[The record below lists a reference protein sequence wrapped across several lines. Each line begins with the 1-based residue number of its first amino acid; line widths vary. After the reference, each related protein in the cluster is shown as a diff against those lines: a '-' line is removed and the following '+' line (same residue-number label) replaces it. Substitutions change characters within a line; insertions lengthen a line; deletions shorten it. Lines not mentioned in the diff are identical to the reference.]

1 MSWLLVAVLSIAVV
15 ALSGTPAVAAAKL
28 QVLPGGQVVVA
39 QIAPSDSTVP
49 VDGVL
54 RGPDSQ
60 AEVTEVAWPYEAD
73 GYVANT
79 GDRLVAFTVQLTEP
93 TSDAT
98 GLTSTGPTLA
108 LVVDGSPQPLDT
120 KAIFDSVGSSTA
132 NTPTGT
138 GTESYVAAVP
148 NDTTSVDLSMTDSG
162 YTQSLS
168 LWSLER
174 TTTAPAVLYEDPT
187 ASGFTEQLGI
197 TKNLTIRDP
206 SFGTNVSDVF
216 IASAELSAF
225 NPGSTDQ
232 LAPTNHAW
240 LVLAMQASLTSG
252 EENSNNYLVNL
263 AALPGSAV
271 ALTSGTHHYS
281 AQRSPLPQP
290 NTSTADDGL
299 LDATYAF
306 LVPSTTTHGVV
317 SIGPAVTS
325 GQTYLDYLN
334 SGATDSMTV
343 SGPVRFSVGFPKP
356 PAVQPQSTPPWVGE
370 PKPATGLPGAGDGSS
385 AGGFPILAALLVLAA
400 TVVVVLVSRRH
411 RSGAA
416 PEPKDEEHP
425 VPVTSPPVPAR
436 PARAADRS
444 LMRIELLGP
453 VRITPLK
460 SAATEFARGMLCYL
474 AVHDDRPRSVDD
486 TQTALWP
493 TTLTETDVSRK
504 TFLNHVSEVRRAVGS
519 EHFPDNAKRAGY
531 RLARVT
537 TDWHEFRALADSAA
551 RERGPESRRIRAEA
565 LNLVRGVPFESEVSK
580 WFQWADSEGLR
591 TEMTRAIVTLAIDLH
606 AACIH
611 ADDLEGAESALRQGL
626 KACPTELSLWSCL
639 ADVVQ
644 ARGDH
649 GDLERFWRDSKATL
663 DPAAI
668 DLLEARVRG

>member
-1 MSWLLVAVLSIAVV
+1 MLIEALVLVCSAGPSW
-15 ALSGTPAVAAAKL
+15 AARL
-28 QVLPGGQVVVA
+28 QVLPSGQVVVA
-39 QIAPSDSTVP
+39 SLTPSNSTIP
-49 VDGVL
+49 VDGAL

-98 GLTSTGPTLA
+98 DFTSTGPTLA
-108 LVVDGSPQPLDT
+108 LVVDGSPQPLDI
-120 KAIFDSVGSSTA
+120 KQIFDAIGSSTA
-132 NTPTGT
+132 NTATGT
-138 GTESYVAAVP
+138 ATESYVAAVP

-168 LWSLER
+168 LWSLGR

-197 TKNLTIRDP
+197 TKTLTIRDP
-206 SFGTNVSDVF
+206 SFGTNVADVF

-225 NPGSTDQ
+225 DPGSTDQ

-240 LVLAMQASLTSG
+240 LVLTMQANLTSG

-263 AALPGSAV
+263 APLPGSAV
-271 ALTSGTHHYS
+271 TLTSGTHHFS

-290 NTSTADDGL
+290 NPSTADDGL

-317 SIGPAVTS
+317 SIGPATTS
-325 GQTYLDYLN
+325 GQTYLNYLN

-356 PAVQPQSTPPWVGE
+356 PAVQRQPTPPWVGE
-370 PKPATGLPGAGDGSS
+370 PKPATGLPGAADGSS
-385 AGGFPILAALLVLAA
+385 ASGFPILAALLVLAVA
-400 TVVVVLVSRRH
+400 VIVVLALRRF
-411 RSGAA
+411 RSSPATETKERPVPAA
-416 PEPKDEEHP
+416 TPP
-425 VPVTSPPVPAR
+425 VPVQPFRTADTSF
-436 PARAADRS
+436 
-444 LMRIELLGP
+444 LRIELLGP

-493 TTLTETDVSRK
+493 TTLTETDISRK

-519 EHFPDNAKRAGY
+519 EHFPDNAKRSGY
-531 RLARVT
+531 RLAQVT
-537 TDWHEFRALADSAA
+537 TDWHELRSLADRAA
-551 RERGPESRRIRAEA
+551 RERGPEGRRLRAEA
-565 LNLVRGVPFESEVSK
+565 LSLVRGVPFESELSK

-606 AACIH
+606 AACVH
-611 ADDLEGAESALRQGL
+611 ADDLVGAESALRQGL
-626 KACPTELSLWSCL
+626 KACPAELSLWSCL

-649 GDLERFWRDSKATL
+649 GDLERFWRDSKANL

>member
-1 MSWLLVAVLSIAVV
+1 MLIEALVLVLCSSGPSW
-15 ALSGTPAVAAAKL
+15 AAQL
-28 QVLPGGQVVVA
+28 RVLPDGQVVVTSLT
-39 QIAPSDSTVP
+39 PSTSTVP
-49 VDGVL
+49 VDGAL

-60 AEVTEVAWPYEAD
+60 ADVTEVAWPYEAD

-98 GLTSTGPTLA
+98 GFTSTGPTLA

-120 KAIFDSVGSSTA
+120 KQIFDAIGSSSA

-138 GTESYVAAVP
+138 ATESYVAAVP

-174 TTTAPAVLYEDPT
+174 TTTAPAVLYEDST

-197 TKNLTIRDP
+197 TMTLTIWDP
-206 SFGTNVSDVF
+206 SFGTNVADVF
-216 IASAELSAF
+216 IASAQLSAF
-225 NPGSTDQ
+225 DPGSTDQ
-232 LAPTNHAW
+232 LAPPNHAW
-240 LVLAMQASLTSG
+240 LVLSMQANLTSG
-252 EENSNNYLVNL
+252 EESSNNYLVNF

-271 ALTSGTHHYS
+271 TLTSGTHHYS

-306 LVPSTTTHGVV
+306 LVLSTTTHGVV
-317 SIGPAVTS
+317 SIGPAATS
-325 GQTYLDYLN
+325 GQTYLNYLN
-334 SGATDSMTV
+334 SGPTDSMTV
-343 SGPVRFSVGFPKP
+343 SGPVRFSIGFPKP
-356 PAVQPQSTPPWVGE
+356 PAVQRQPTPPWVGE
-370 PKPATGLPGAGDGSS
+370 PKPATGLPGAADGSS
-385 AGGFPILAALLVLAA
+385 AGGFPIIAALLVLAVA
-400 TVVVVLVSRRH
+400 VVVVLAVRRRRSR
-411 RSGAA
+411 AA
-416 PEPKDEEHP
+416 PEPNDEDHP
-425 VPVTSPPVPAR
+425 VPVATPPVPVQ
-436 PARAADRS
+436 PVRATDEPV
-444 LMRIELLGP
+444 LRIELLGP
-453 VRITPLK
+453 VRISPLR

-537 TDWHEFRALADSAA
+537 TDWHEFRALADRAA
-551 RERGPESRRIRAEA
+551 RERGPEGLRLRAEA
-565 LNLVRGVPFESEVSK
+565 LSLVRGVPFESEVSK

-591 TEMTRAIVTLAIDLH
+591 TEMTTAIVKVAIDAH
-606 AACIH
+606 AACVH

-626 KACPTELSLWSCL
+626 KACPAELSLWSCL